1 MRVIATLCALLLSL
15 PGLAAA
21 QEWQE
26 FVFQQ
31 DGISVNF
38 PSKPTITETRWTSQ
52 LRYTLP
58 ARVYSVENG
67 PERYSMTVVD
77 YRPLEQQ
84 GYERWKQCPPGNS
97 QCRNGGETIGPGYW
111 KQDERGA
118 MTFALSKYMK
128 DEKYTITDY
137 AWDWQDMVEGYHLQ
151 LDGPGDRRTLVY
163 VAMHQRKLYMLEAS
177 SPAHYPEPGL
187 FQQSIGWLDENG
199 KRIRY
204 TETIYSNSY
213 HGLGVYPKPAY
224 RVSGDQ

>member
-1 MRVIATLCALLLSL
+1 MRVIAILFALLLSL

-26 FVFQQ
+26 FVFRQ

-38 PSKPTITETRWTSQ
+38 PSQPTITETPWTSQ

-58 ARVYSVENG
+58 ARVYRVEKG

-77 YRPLEQQ
+77 YRPLEEQ
-84 GYERWKQCPPGNS
+84 GIARWKQCPPGNA
-97 QCRNGGETIGPGYW
+97 QCRNGGDTIGPGYW

-118 MTFALSKYMK
+118 LTFALSKYMK
-128 DEKYTITDY
+128 NHEYTITDY

-151 LDGPGDRRTLVY
+151 LDGPGERRTLVY
-163 VAMHQRKLYMLEAS
+163 VAMHNRKLYVLEAS

-204 TETIYSNSY
+204 TETVYSNSY

>member
-1 MRVIATLCALLLSL
+1 MRVIVILFALLLSL

-38 PSKPTITETRWTSQ
+38 PSKPTITETTWTSQ

-58 ARVYSVENG
+58 ARVYSVERG
-67 PERYSMTVVD
+67 PERYAMTVVD
-77 YRPLEQQ
+77 YRPLEEQ
-84 GYERWKQCPPGNS
+84 GIARWKQCPPGNA

-118 MTFALSKYMK
+118 LTFALSKYMK
-128 DEKYTITDY
+128 DEKYKITDY

-163 VAMHQRKLYMLEAS
+163 VAMHQRKLYILEAS

-187 FQQSIGWLDENG
+187 FQQSIGWLDEHG

-204 TETIYSNSY
+204 SETIYSNSY
-213 HGLGVYPKPAY
+213 HGLGVYPRPQY
-224 RVSGDQ
+224 RISGE